1 MILASIMVVK
11 EKGPQRTCVACRQT
25 KDKNQL
31 VRYVV
36 APDGAVLVD
45 YRQRLPGRGAYT
57 CFATQCLQD
66 AVKRNCFKRC
76 FKGREC
82 SIDPAALMEQ
92 LSAAVSQKITSLIG
106 MSRKSGQLISGSN
119 MIIDT
124 LRKKSSIAVVII
136 AADVSPGIGKK
147 IEALAEREHISTAY
161 LYNKQMLGQMLGK
174 EERSVI
180 AVQTGLLADSLLNE
194 LHRYR
199 QLVREN

>member
-1 MILASIMVVK
+1 MAVA

-57 CFATQCLQD
+57 CVAMQCLCD
-66 AVKRNCFKRC
+66 AVKKNSFQRC
-76 FKGREC
+76 FKGQCRSVDATE
-82 SIDPAALMEQ
+82 LRQQ
-92 LSAAVSQKITSLIG
+92 LIMSVEQKIVNLIG
-106 MSRKSGQLISGSN
+106 MSRKSGQFISGSN
-119 MIIDT
+119 AVIEA
-124 LRKKSSIAVVII
+124 LRKGSSLSLIVIAEDIST
-136 AADVSPGIGKK
+136 AIGKK
-147 IEALAEREHISTAY
+147 IETLAQRENIYSVR
-161 LYNKQMLGQMLGK
+161 LFDKQMIGQMLGK

-180 AVQTGLLADSLLNE
+180 AVPAGLLADSLLNE

>member
-1 MILASIMVVK
+1 MPDA
-11 EKGPQRTCVACRQT
+11 EKGPQRTCIVCRQT
-25 KDKNQL
+25 KDKKRL

-57 CFATQCLQD
+57 CISIQCLSN
-66 AVKRNCFKRC
+66 AVKKNSFRRC
-76 FKGREC
+76 FKDQCHSVDLDELRQ
-82 SIDPAALMEQ
+82 Q
-92 LSAAVSQKITSLIG
+92 LVLAVEQKITNLIG
-106 MSRKSGQLISGSN
+106 MSRKSGQIISGSN
-119 MIIDT
+119 AIIEA
-124 LRKKSSIAVVII
+124 LRKKSSVALVLIAVDIS
-136 AADVSPGIGKK
+136 ATIGQK
-147 IEALAEREHISTAY
+147 IESLAQRDNIYSAR
-161 LYNKQMLGQMLGK
+161 LYDKQTIGQMLGK

>member
-1 MILASIMVVK
+1 MSIA

-57 CFATQCLQD
+57 CITAQCLYD
-66 AVKRNCFKRC
+66 AVKRNSFQRC
-76 FKGREC
+76 FKGQCR
-82 SIDPAALMEQ
+82 SVDATVLEQ
-92 LSAAVSQKITSLIG
+92 QLTEAVKQKITNLIG
-106 MSRKSGQLISGSN
+106 MSRKSGQVISGSN
-119 MIIDT
+119 
-124 LRKKSSIAVVII
+124 AV
-136 AADVSPGIGKK
+136 
-147 IEALAEREHISTAY
+147 IEALRKESTFSLIIIAEDISAAIGNKVETLAQRENIYSAR
-161 LYNKQMLGQMLGK
+161 LYDKQIIGQMLGK

-180 AVQTGLLADSLLNE
+180 AVQAGLLADSLLNE

>member
-1 MILASIMVVK
+1 MTVA
-11 EKGPQRTCVACRQT
+11 EKGPQRTCVACRQV

-36 APDGAVLVD
+36 APNGAVLVD

-57 CFATQCLQD
+57 CLTSECLRG
-66 AVKRNCFKRC
+66 AVKKNSFQRC
-76 FKGREC
+76 FKMPNC
-82 SIDPAALMEQ
+82 SVDSTQLLQQ
-92 LSAAVSQKITSLIG
+92 LSMAVEQKITNLIG

-124 LRKKSSIAVVII
+124 LRKKSSVALVII
-136 AADVSPGIGKK
+136 ANDISSGIGSK
-147 IEALAEREHISTAY
+147 IEGLAKREKIATVH
-161 LYNKQMLGQMLGK
+161 LYNKQMIGQMLGK

-180 AVQTGLLADSLLNE
+180 AVQDGLLADSLLTE
-194 LHRYR
+194 LRRYE

>member
-1 MILASIMVVK
+1 MADV
-11 EKGPQRTCVACRQT
+11 ERGPQRTCVACRQT

-57 CFATQCLQD
+57 CITAQCLCD
-66 AVKRNCFKRC
+66 AVKKTSFQRC
-76 FKGREC
+76 FKGK
-82 SIDPAALMEQ
+82 SHSVDAMVLTQQLIGAIDKKIVSLM
-92 LSAAVSQKITSLIG
+92 G
-106 MSRKSGQLISGSN
+106 MSRKSGQFISGSN
-119 MIIDT
+119 AVIEA
-124 LRKKSSIAVVII
+124 LRKSSSLALVII
-136 AADVSPGIGKK
+136 AEDISAAIGKK
-147 IEALAEREHISTAY
+147 IESLAQRKNIY
-161 LYNKQMLGQMLGK
+161 YVRLYDKQMIGQMLGK

-180 AVQTGLLADSLLNE
+180 AIQAGLLADSLLNE

>member
-1 MILASIMVVK
+1 MPDA
-11 EKGPQRTCVACRQT
+11 EKSPQRTCIVCRQT
-25 KDKNQL
+25 KDKKRL

-57 CFATQCLQD
+57 CISIQCLSN
-66 AVKRNCFKRC
+66 AVKKNSFRRC
-76 FKGREC
+76 FKDQCHSVDLDELRQ
-82 SIDPAALMEQ
+82 Q
-92 LSAAVSQKITSLIG
+92 LVLAVEQKITNLIG
-106 MSRKSGQLISGSN
+106 MSRKSGQIISGSN
-119 MIIDT
+119 AIIEA
-124 LRKKSSIAVVII
+124 LRKKSSVALVLIAVDIS
-136 AADVSPGIGKK
+136 ATIGQK
-147 IEALAEREHISTAY
+147 IESLAQRDNIYSAR
-161 LYNKQMLGQMLGK
+161 LYDKQTIGQMLGK

>member
-1 MILASIMVVK
+1 MTVA

-57 CFATQCLQD
+57 CFTAECLRD
-66 AVKRNCFKRC
+66 AVKKNSFQRC
-76 FKGREC
+76 FKVPNY
-82 SIDPAALMEQ
+82 SVDTTQLMQQ
-92 LSAAVSQKITSLIG
+92 LIMAVEQKITNLIG

-119 MIIDT
+119 MIIDA
-124 LRKKSSIAVVII
+124 LRKKSSIALVII
-136 AADVSPGIGKK
+136 ADDISSGIGSK
-147 IEALAEREHISTAY
+147 IEGLAKREDIATAH
-161 LYNKQMLGQMLGK
+161 LYNKQMIGQMIGK

-180 AVQTGLLADSLLNE
+180 AVQNGLLADSLLNE
-194 LHRYR
+194 LRRYE

>member
-1 MILASIMVVK
+1 MAVV

-25 KDKNQL
+25 KDKKQL

-57 CFATQCLQD
+57 CIATQCLLD
-66 AVKRNCFKRC
+66 AVKKNSFQRC
-76 FKGREC
+76 FKGRYR
-82 SIDPAALMEQ
+82 SVDPVALTQQ
-92 LSAAVSQKITSLIG
+92 LIMAVEHKISSLIG
-106 MSRKSGQLISGSN
+106 MSRKSGQFIAGSN
-119 MIIDT
+119 SVIAA
-124 LRKKSSIAVVII
+124 LKKESSFALIII
-136 AADVSPGIGKK
+136 ATDISVAIGRK
-147 IEALAEREHISTAY
+147 IETLALRGDIYIAH
-161 LYNKQMLGQMLGK
+161 LYDKQKIGQLLGK

-194 LHRYR
+194 LHMYR

>member
-1 MILASIMVVK
+1 MVVK
-11 EKGPQRTCVACRQT
+11 EKGPQRTCIACRQT
-25 KDKNQL
+25 KDKKQL

-45 YRQRLPGRGAYT
+45 YRQHLPGRGAYT
-57 CFATQCLQD
+57 CFATQCVLD
-66 AVKRNCFKRC
+66 AVKKNCFKRC

-82 SIDPAALMEQ
+82 AVD
-92 LSAAVSQKITSLIG
+92 AAVLMDQLIAAVNQKITSLIG

-136 AADVSPGIGKK
+136 ADDISPGIGKK
-147 IEALAEREHISTAY
+147 IEALAEREQISTAH
-161 LYNKQMLGQMLGK
+161 LYNKQMIGQLLGK

-180 AVQTGLLADSLLNE
+180 AVKAGLLADSLLNE
-194 LHRYR
+194 LHRYG